1 MSLSQAF
8 HSDLAW
14 SSIWLRKKMHVDENM
29 ISTGTTWKILERTGK
44 GRCEVVLPR
53 VGAETLKG
61 GRGELAMGQNLQ
73 ISSFIQGIHIETF
86 NLKR

>member
-1 MSLSQAF
+1 MSLSQSF

-14 SSIWLRKKMHVDENM
+14 SSSWLRKKMHVDENM
-29 ISTGTTWKILERTGK
+29 ISTGTTWKM
-44 GRCEVVLPR
+44 V
-53 VGAETLKG
+53 KG

-73 ISSFIQGIHIETF
+73 ISSSIQGIHIETF